1 MEGWSICDALGG
13 HNSRYIV
20 TFGAERSCIFYDIYI
35 YMLGVVVV
43 KFLMFTP
50 TWGNDPVWLICFSN
64 GLKPPSICIL
74 YSMFVCEEMDH
85 GYACTMKT
93 IVDQWVC
100 TTLSLKQRWH
110 ELVYWN
116 LLTCSNWFNFLGR
129 FESNTATSHEEEKTT
144 NWLNFS
150 RCSSGRFRTVDPQSI
165 TIQITLHVFS
175 LFYSYRIHA
184 DVWYSYRN
192 VYHNIQLNVG
202 KYTIHGWYGTVSE
215 KIGLNLDTAEIIAS
229 SSWRRWTS
237 LSTML
242 CRCQLGFIYFWS
254 AR

>member
-1 MEGWSICDALGG
+1 MIFQPPNYRWQVLPWTSGATSLDLAAIGLRWDASGWRDGSHDALGG
-13 HNSRYIV
+13 HNSCYIV
-20 TFGAERSCIFYDIYI
+20 TFGAERFRVFFYDIYI
-35 YMLGVVVV
+35 YAGCGGCEM
-43 KFLMFTP
+43 FMFTP

-85 GYACTMKT
+85 GHACTMKT

-100 TTLSLKQRWH
+100 ATLSLKQRWH

-129 FESNTATSHEEEKTT
+129 FESNMATSHEEKKTT
-144 NWLNFS
+144 NWLTFS

-165 TIQITLHVFS
+165 TIQITLHVCS

-184 DVWYSYRN
+184 DVWY
-192 VYHNIQLNVG
+192 I
-202 KYTIHGWYGTVSE
+202 
-215 KIGLNLDTAEIIAS
+215 
-229 SSWRRWTS
+229 
-237 LSTML
+237 
-242 CRCQLGFIYFWS
+242 
-254 AR
+254 